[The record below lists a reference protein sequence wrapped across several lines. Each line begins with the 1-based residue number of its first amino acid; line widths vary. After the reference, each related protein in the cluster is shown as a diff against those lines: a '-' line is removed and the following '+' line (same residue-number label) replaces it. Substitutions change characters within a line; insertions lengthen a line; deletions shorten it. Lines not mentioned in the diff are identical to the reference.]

1 MTSSSH
7 RPTGRTGSAANTPGN
22 DARSRLRSRPA
33 QSFSGHLEAP
43 PVRGDRPDFLSHLTT
58 QPTQEGIRPP
68 TGRERR
74 ERHQRFRALRALG
87 VALAVAAVLAVVALA
102 VYLVLRESSVFEIQT
117 IEVEATDHV
126 SLEDIQNLVQV
137 EEGATL
143 LNVDTD
149 AITESLMQDS
159 WVASVSYEYVW
170 PHTLKITVVEQEV
183 WALVVMSSGS
193 IAWYLGDAGI
203 WIQPV
208 KLVAS
213 GDQTVD
219 DAGLALAL
227 EEGVVL
233 ITDVPSSVSPSAG
246 EEATDDVLEAVATFQ
261 DGFSTSFSSQIVC
274 YYAPSTDSISCV
286 LSSGVEV
293 LLGSASDIDEKE
305 AIATEILDEYEGLV
319 TYINVRNPTSTGS
332 SFRLIDS
339 DSVTAGSG
347 ATVSTTTSDDD
358 DTASTDVEDEG

>member
-1 MTSSSH
+1 MATSDG
-7 RPTGRTGSAANTPGN
+7 RPSARTDGDKGT
-22 DARSRLRSRPA
+22 DARSRLRSRGSSG
-33 QSFSGHLEAP
+33 SFSGHLEP
-43 PVRGDRPDFLSHLTT
+43 PPASRGDRPDFLAHVAS
-58 QPTQEGIRPP
+58 QPSQAGMRPP

-74 ERHQRFRALRALG
+74 ERHQRGRALRTVAIVAG
-87 VALAVAAVLAVVALA
+87 VVAGIVAALALAALVA
-102 VYLVLRESSVFEIQT
+102 YLVLRDSTVFQIES

-126 SLEDIQNLVQV
+126 SLDDIQNLVQV

-170 PHTLKITVVEQEV
+170 PHTLRVTIVEQEV
-183 WALVVMSSGS
+183 SALVVMSSGS

-203 WIQPV
+203 WIEPV
-208 KLVAS
+208 KLVPT

-219 DAGLALAL
+219 DAGLAIAL

-233 ITDVPSSVSPSAG
+233 ITDVPASVSPSAG
-246 EEATDDVLEAVATFQ
+246 EEATDDVLEAVALFRE
-261 DGFSTSFSSQIVC
+261 GFSTSFSAQVVC
-274 YYAPSTDSISCV
+274 YYAPSTDSISCL
-286 LSSGVEV
+286 LSNGVEV
-293 LLGSASDIDEKE
+293 LLGSASDIAEKE
-305 AIATEILDEYEGLV
+305 AIATEILEEYEGLV
-319 TYINVRNPTSTGS
+319 TYINVRNPTSTGT

-347 ATVSTTTSDDD
+347 ATVTTTSDDD
-358 DTASTDVEDEG
+358 TDSDDS